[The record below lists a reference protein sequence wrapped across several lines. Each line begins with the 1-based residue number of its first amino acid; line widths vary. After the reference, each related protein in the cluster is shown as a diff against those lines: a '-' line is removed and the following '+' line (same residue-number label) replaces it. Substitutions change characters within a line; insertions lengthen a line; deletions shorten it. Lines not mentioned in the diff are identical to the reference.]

1 MCEHTHSGLINIKS
15 KALEVS
21 KLTGQSTNKAVNS
34 YSRNQDRDCTDA
46 YPYIS
51 STAPHLQLL
60 PL

>member
-46 YPYIS
+46 YP
-51 STAPHLQLL
+51 
-60 PL
+60 